1 MVKTDQSYINQYLK
15 YDLVFEACDECERA
29 CIEADYLLRKS
40 QRDAYLNS
48 FFEAS
53 LFGKK
58 KDPVVKKADAAED
71 NFFAKIGKAISDLI
85 KRITDFIKDIGAA
98 ITGKQRDIDA
108 DTKAVNKII
117 AENPELKNTI
127 VKGIKKEWFTKHDVA
142 AYKNDIVGLINMLDQ
157 GKIDNETA
165 MDKFNDATKKFV
177 NGAKD
182 AAIATLTIS
191 GAMKLASNI
200 NNFRTEN
207 KKLADDLRKSA
218 EEIKDATT
226 KAGKNPKSIS
236 TQVKILTNALKVIV
250 GIDQEQDTA
259 TKELQN
265 QANVLKNQAKKT
277 DAAVNEVNSE
287 ADVKAR
293 QDAAD
298 AVKEYN
304 SAASALLD
312 AAIKHADDKEYSA
325 AKTDY
330 STKYLTIK
338 DNLYNYVEGLD
349 AMRANYHNFLKQCD
363 DIHTSKDGLESNPT
377 YQRMAIRLATVIK
390 VKNQSTFVKLKRS

>member
-1 MVKTDQSYINQYLK
+1 MVKTDQSYINQYLT

-58 KDPVVKKADAAED
+58 KDPVVKKADDAED
-71 NFFAKIGKAISDLI
+71 NFFAKIGKAISALI

-157 GKIDNETA
+157 GKIDNESA
-165 MDKFNDATKKFV
+165 IEKFNDATKKFV
-177 NGAKD
+177 NGAKN
-182 AAIATLTIS
+182 AAIASLTIS

-218 EEIKDATT
+218 EEIKDSTT

-250 GIDQEQDTA
+250 GIDQKQSTA
-259 TKELQN
+259 ADEL
-265 QANVLKNQAKKT
+265 ANRAKNT
-277 DAAVNEVNSE
+277 NAAANEVNSVNKV
-287 ADVKAR
+287 DGKN
-293 QDAAD
+293 D
-298 AVKEYN
+298 AVKAVDAYN
-304 SAASALLD
+304 KAASALLN
-312 AAIKHADDKEYSA
+312 AAIEHADDKKYSD

-349 AMRANYHNFLKQCD
+349 TMRVNYRNFMKQCD
-363 DIHTSKDGLESNPT
+363 DIHTSKGGLESDSA
-377 YQRMAIRLATVIK
+377 YQKSALRLATVIT
-390 VKNQSTFVKLKRS
+390 VK

>member
-1 MVKTDQSYINQYLK
+1 MVKTDQSYINQYLT
-15 YDLVFEACDECERA
+15 YDLVFEACDACERA

-58 KDPVVKKADAAED
+58 KDPIVKKADTAED

-85 KRITDFIKDIGAA
+85 KKITDFIKDIGAA

-165 MDKFNDATKKFV
+165 IDKFNDATKKFV
-177 NGAKD
+177 TGAKD

-250 GIDQEQDTA
+250 GIDREQDTA
-259 TKELQN
+259 ANELQN
-265 QANVLKNQAKKT
+265 QAAELKKQAKKT

-293 QDAAD
+293 QEAAD

-304 SAASALLD
+304 GAASALLD

-325 AKTDY
+325 ARADY
-330 STKYLTIK
+330 IKKYRTIS
-338 DNLYNYVEGLD
+338 DNLYDYVDGLD
-349 AMRANYHNFLKQCD
+349 KMQVNYSNFLSQCD
-363 DIHTSKDGLESNPT
+363 DFHTSKDGLDNDPA
-377 YQRMAIRLATVIK
+377 YQRAALRLATVIK
-390 VKNQSTFVKLKRS
+390 VKNSSAFVKIKRS

>member
-40 QRDAYLNS
+40 QRGAYLNS

-127 VKGIKKEWFTKHDVA
+127 VKGIKKEWFTKHDVV

-277 DAAVNEVNSE
+277 DAAVNEVNSV
-287 ADVKAR
+287 ADAEAR

-312 AAIKHADDKEYSA
+312 AAIKHADDKEYNA
-325 AKTDY
+325 ARADY
-330 STKYLTIK
+330 TKKYRTIT

-349 AMRANYHNFLKQCD
+349 KMQTNYSNFLSQCD
-363 DIHTSKDGLESNPT
+363 DFHTSKDGLDSDPA
-377 YQRMAIRLATVIK
+377 YQRAAIHLATVIK
-390 VKNQSTFVKLKRS
+390 VKNPSTFVKLKRS

>member
-157 GKIDNETA
+157 GKIDNESA
-165 MDKFNDATKKFV
+165 MEKFNDATKKFV
-177 NGAKD
+177 NGAKN
-182 AAIATLTIS
+182 AAIASLTIS

-218 EEIKDATT
+218 EDIKDATT

-250 GIDQEQDTA
+250 GIDQKQDTA
-259 TKELQN
+259 AKELQD
-265 QANVLKNQAKKT
+265 QAAVLKNQAKKT

-312 AAIKHADDKEYSA
+312 AAIKHADAKEYSA

-330 STKYLTIK
+330 ITKYRTIT
-338 DNLYNYVEGLD
+338 DNLHNYVDGLD
-349 AMRANYHNFLKQCD
+349 EMQVNYHSFLKQCD

-377 YQRMAIRLATVIK
+377 YQRTAIRLATVLK
-390 VKNQSTFVKLKRS
+390 VKNPSTFVKLKRS

>member
-157 GKIDNETA
+157 GKIDNESA
-165 MDKFNDATKKFV
+165 IEKFNDATKKFV
-177 NGAKD
+177 NGAKS
-182 AAIATLTIS
+182 AAIASLTIS

-218 EEIKDATT
+218 EEIRDSTT

-250 GIDQEQDTA
+250 GIDQEQDA
-259 TKELQN
+259 AADEIRKKSKN
-265 QANVLKNQAKKT
+265 VNAAANK
-277 DAAVNEVNSE
+277 VNSVNKV
-287 ADVKAR
+287 DGKN
-293 QDAAD
+293 D
-298 AVKEYN
+298 AVKAVDEYN
-304 SAASALLD
+304 KAASALLD
-312 AAIKHADDKEYSA
+312 AAIKHADDKEYSD

-349 AMRANYHNFLKQCD
+349 TMRANYRNFMKQCD
-363 DIHTSKDGLESNPT
+363 DIRTSKTGLESDPA
-377 YQRMAIRLATVIK
+377 YQKSALRLATVIT
-390 VKNQSTFVKLKRS
+390 VK

>member
-15 YDLVFEACDECERA
+15 YDLVFEACDACERA

-58 KDPVVKKADAAED
+58 KDPVVKKADDAED

-85 KRITDFIKDIGAA
+85 KKITDFIKDIGAA

-142 AYKNDIVGLINMLDQ
+142 AYKSDIVGLINMLDQ

-165 MDKFNDATKKFV
+165 IDKFNESTKKFV
-177 NGAKD
+177 TGAKD
-182 AAIATLTIS
+182 AAIAALTIS

-207 KKLADDLRKSA
+207 KKLADDIRSMA
-218 EEIKDATT
+218 EKTREDATKGGKDA
-226 KAGKNPKSIS
+226 KSLS
-236 TQVKILTNALKVIV
+236 TRVKILTNALKVIV
-250 GIDQEQDTA
+250 GLDQQQDA
-259 TKELQN
+259 AADE
-265 QANVLKNQAKKT
+265 LKNKASALKKQT
-277 DAAVNEVNSE
+277 NETNAAVNAVNSE

-304 SAASALLD
+304 TAASALLD
-312 AAIKHADDKEYSA
+312 AAIKHADDKEYST
-325 AKTDY
+325 AKSNY
-330 STKYLTIK
+330 MAKYRTIT
-338 DNLYNYVEGLD
+338 DNLYSYVDGLD
-349 AMRANYHNFLKQCD
+349 EMKVNYQNFLKRCD
-363 DIHTSKDGLESNPT
+363 EIHKSTAGLESDPA
-377 YQRMAIRLATVIK
+377 YQKTAIRLATVIK
-390 VKNQSTFVKLKRS
+390 VKNPSTFVKVKRS

>member
-15 YDLVFEACDECERA
+15 YDLVFEACDACERA

-58 KDPVVKKADAAED
+58 KDPVVKKADDAED

-85 KRITDFIKDIGAA
+85 KKITDFIKDIGAA

-142 AYKNDIVGLINMLDQ
+142 AYKSDIVGLINMLDQ

-165 MDKFNDATKKFV
+165 IDKFNESTKKFV
-177 NGAKD
+177 TGAKD
-182 AAIATLTIS
+182 AAIAALTIS

-207 KKLADDLRKSA
+207 KKLADDIRSMA
-218 EEIKDATT
+218 EKTREDATKGGKDA
-226 KAGKNPKSIS
+226 KSLS
-236 TQVKILTNALKVIV
+236 TRVKILTNALKVIV
-250 GIDQEQDTA
+250 GLDQQQDA
-259 TKELQN
+259 AADE
-265 QANVLKNQAKKT
+265 LKNKASALKKQT
-277 DAAVNEVNSE
+277 NETNAAVNAVNSE

-304 SAASALLD
+304 AAASALLD
-312 AAIKHADDKEYSA
+312 AAIKHADDKEYST
-325 AKTDY
+325 AKSNY
-330 STKYLTIK
+330 MAKYRTIT
-338 DNLYNYVEGLD
+338 DNLYTYVDGLD
-349 AMRANYHNFLKQCD
+349 EMKVNYQNFLKRCD
-363 DIHTSKDGLESNPT
+363 EIHKSTAGLESDPA
-377 YQRMAIRLATVIK
+377 YQKTAIRLATVIK
-390 VKNQSTFVKLKRS
+390 VKNPSTFVKVKRS

>member
-1 MVKTDQSYINQYLK
+1 MVKTDQSYINQYLT
-15 YDLVFEACDECERA
+15 YDLVFEACDACERA

-58 KDPVVKKADAAED
+58 KDPVVKKTDAAED

-85 KRITDFIKDIGAA
+85 KKITDFIKDIGAA

-165 MDKFNDATKKFV
+165 IDKFNDATKKFV
-177 NGAKD
+177 TGAKD

-218 EEIKDATT
+218 EEIKDATA

-250 GIDQEQDTA
+250 GIDREQDTA
-259 TKELQN
+259 ANELQN
-265 QANVLKNQAKKT
+265 QAAELKKQAKKT

-287 ADVKAR
+287 ADTKAR

-325 AKTDY
+325 ARADY
-330 STKYLTIK
+330 IKKYRTIS
-338 DNLYNYVEGLD
+338 DNLYDYVDGLD
-349 AMRANYHNFLKQCD
+349 KMQVNYSNFLSQCD
-363 DIHTSKDGLESNPT
+363 DFHTSKDGLDSDLT
-377 YQRMAIRLATVIK
+377 YQRAALRLATVIK
-390 VKNQSTFVKLKRS
+390 VKNSSAFVKIKRS

>member
-1 MVKTDQSYINQYLK
+1 MVKTDQSYINQYLT

-58 KDPVVKKADAAED
+58 KDPIVKKADTAED

-85 KRITDFIKDIGAA
+85 KKITDFIKDIGAA

-165 MDKFNDATKKFV
+165 IDKFNDATKKFV
-177 NGAKD
+177 TGAKD
-182 AAIATLTIS
+182 AAVAALTIS

-218 EEIKDATT
+218 EDIKDATT

-250 GIDQEQDTA
+250 GIDQEQDA
-259 TKELQN
+259 AADE
-265 QANVLKNQAKKT
+265 LKNKAAALKKEAKKT

-287 ADVKAR
+287 ADTKAR

-298 AVKEYN
+298 AVKAYN

-325 AKTDY
+325 ARADY
-330 STKYLTIK
+330 ITKYRTIS
-338 DNLYNYVEGLD
+338 DNLYSYVDGLD
-349 AMRANYHNFLKQCD
+349 DMKANYSNFLSQCD
-363 DIHTSKDGLESNPT
+363 DFHTSKDGLDSDSG
-377 YQRMAIRLATVIK
+377 YQRAALRLATVIK
-390 VKNQSTFVKLKRS
+390 VKTPSAFVKIKRS

>member
-85 KRITDFIKDIGAA
+85 KKITDFIKDIGAA

-182 AAIATLTIS
+182 ATIATLTIS
-191 GAMKLASNI
+191 GAIKLASNI

-312 AAIKHADDKEYSA
+312 AAIKHADDKEYNA

-390 VKNQSTFVKLKRS
+390 VKNPSTFVKLKRS

>member
-157 GKIDNETA
+157 GKIDNESA
-165 MDKFNDATKKFV
+165 MEKFNDATKKFV
-177 NGAKD
+177 NGAKN
-182 AAIATLTIS
+182 AAIASLTIS

-218 EEIKDATT
+218 EDIKDATT

-250 GIDQEQDTA
+250 GIDQKQSTVAD
-259 TKELQN
+259 ELQSK
-265 QANVLKNQAKKT
+265 AAALKKETNET
-277 DAAVNEVNSE
+277 NAAVNEVNSE

-293 QDAAD
+293 QDAAN

-304 SAASALLD
+304 AAASALLD
-312 AAIKHADDKEYSA
+312 SAIKHADAKEYSA
-325 AKTDY
+325 ARADY
-330 STKYLTIK
+330 IKKYRTIT
-338 DNLYNYVEGLD
+338 DNLYDYVDGLD
-349 AMRANYHNFLKQCD
+349 KMQTNYSNFLSQCD
-363 DIHTSKDGLESNPT
+363 DFHTSKDGLDSDPA
-377 YQRMAIRLATVIK
+377 YQRAAIRLATVIK
-390 VKNQSTFVKLKRS
+390 VKSPSTFVKLKRS

>member
-1 MVKTDQSYINQYLK
+1 MVRTDQSYINQYLK
-15 YDLVFEACDECERA
+15 YDLVFEACDACERA

-58 KDPVVKKADAAED
+58 KDPVVKKADDAED

-85 KRITDFIKDIGAA
+85 KKITDFIKDIGAA

-142 AYKNDIVGLINMLDQ
+142 AYKSDIVGLINMLDQ

-165 MDKFNDATKKFV
+165 IDKFNESTKKFV
-177 NGAKD
+177 TGAKD
-182 AAIATLTIS
+182 TAIAALTIS

-200 NNFRTEN
+200 NNFRSEN
-207 KKLADDLRKSA
+207 KKLADDIRSMA
-218 EEIKDATT
+218 EKTRDDVT

-250 GIDQEQDTA
+250 GLDRQQDA
-259 TKELQN
+259 AADE
-265 QANVLKNQAKKT
+265 LKNQAAKLKKQT
-277 DAAVNEVNSE
+277 NETNAAVNAVNSE

-304 SAASALLD
+304 AAASALLD
-312 AAIKHADDKEYSA
+312 AAIKHADDKEYSTA
-325 AKTDY
+325 RGDY
-330 STKYLTIK
+330 IKKYRTIT
-338 DNLYNYVEGLD
+338 DNLYDYVDGLD
-349 AMRANYHNFLKQCD
+349 KMQVNYSNFLSQCD
-363 DIHTSKDGLESNPT
+363 DFHTSKDGLDSDPA
-377 YQRMAIRLATVIK
+377 YQRAAIRLATVIK
-390 VKNQSTFVKLKRS
+390 VKNPSTFVKVKRS

>member
-1 MVKTDQSYINQYLK
+1 MVKTDQSYINQYLT
-15 YDLVFEACDECERA
+15 YDLVFEACDACERA

-58 KDPVVKKADAAED
+58 KDPIVKKADTAED

-85 KRITDFIKDIGAA
+85 KKITDFIKDIGAA

-165 MDKFNDATKKFV
+165 IDKFNDATKKFV
-177 NGAKD
+177 TGAKN

-218 EEIKDATT
+218 EDIKDSTT

-250 GIDQEQDTA
+250 GIDQKQSTA
-259 TKELQN
+259 ADE
-265 QANVLKNQAKKT
+265 LKNRAKNVN
-277 DAAVNEVNSE
+277 AAAGEVNSVNKV
-287 ADVKAR
+287 DGKN
-293 QDAAD
+293 D
-298 AVKEYN
+298 AVKAVDAYN
-304 SAASALLD
+304 KAASALLN
-312 AAIKHADDKEYSA
+312 AAIEHADDKKYSD

-349 AMRANYHNFLKQCD
+349 TMRVNYRNFMKQCD
-363 DIHTSKDGLESNPT
+363 DIHTSKDGLESDPA
-377 YQRMAIRLATVIK
+377 YQKSALRLATVIT
-390 VKNQSTFVKLKRS
+390 VK

>member
-1 MVKTDQSYINQYLK
+1 MVRTDQSYINQYLK
-15 YDLVFEACDECERA
+15 YDLVFEACDACERA

-58 KDPVVKKADAAED
+58 KDPVVKKADDAED

-142 AYKNDIVGLINMLDQ
+142 AYKSDIVGLINMLDQ

-165 MDKFNDATKKFV
+165 IDKFNESTKKFV
-177 NGAKD
+177 TGAKD
-182 AAIATLTIS
+182 AAIAALTIS

-207 KKLADDLRKSA
+207 KKLADDIRSMA
-218 EEIKDATT
+218 EKTREDATKGGKDA
-226 KAGKNPKSIS
+226 KSLS
-236 TQVKILTNALKVIV
+236 TRVKILTNALKVIV
-250 GIDQEQDTA
+250 GLDRQQDA
-259 TKELQN
+259 AADE
-265 QANVLKNQAKKT
+265 LKNQAAALKKKT
-277 DAAVNEVNSE
+277 NETNAAVNAVNSE

-304 SAASALLD
+304 AAASALLD
-312 AAIKHADDKEYSA
+312 AAIKHADDKEYST
-325 AKTDY
+325 AKSNY
-330 STKYLTIK
+330 MAKYRTIT
-338 DNLYNYVEGLD
+338 DNLYNYVDGLD
-349 AMRANYHNFLKQCD
+349 EMKVNYQNFLKRCD
-363 DIHTSKDGLESNPT
+363 EIHKSTAGLESDPA
-377 YQRMAIRLATVIK
+377 YQKTAIRLATVIK
-390 VKNQSTFVKLKRS
+390 VKNPSAFVKVKRS

>member
-259 TKELQN
+259 AKELQN

-390 VKNQSTFVKLKRS
+390 VKNPSTFVKLKRS

>member
-157 GKIDNETA
+157 GKIDNESA
-165 MDKFNDATKKFV
+165 MEKFNDATKKFV
-177 NGAKD
+177 NGAKN
-182 AAIATLTIS
+182 AAIASLTIS

-218 EEIKDATT
+218 EDIKDATT

-250 GIDQEQDTA
+250 GIDQKQDTA
-259 TKELQN
+259 AKELQD

-277 DAAVNEVNSE
+277 DAAVNAVNSE

-298 AVKEYN
+298 AVKDYN
-304 SAASALLD
+304 DAASALLD
-312 AAIKHADDKEYSA
+312 AAIKHADAKEYSA
-325 AKTDY
+325 ARADY
-330 STKYLTIK
+330 IKKYRTIS
-338 DNLYNYVEGLD
+338 DNLYDYVDGLD
-349 AMRANYHNFLKQCD
+349 KMQVNYSNFLGQCD
-363 DIHTSKDGLESNPT
+363 DFHTNKDGLDSDPA
-377 YQRMAIRLATVIK
+377 YQRAALRLATVIK

>member
-1 MVKTDQSYINQYLK
+1 MVRTDQSYINQYLK

-58 KDPVVKKADAAED
+58 KDPVVKKADDAED

-85 KRITDFIKDIGAA
+85 KKITDFIKDIGAA

-142 AYKNDIVGLINMLDQ
+142 AYKSDIVGLINMLDQ

-165 MDKFNDATKKFV
+165 IDKFNESTKKFV
-177 NGAKD
+177 TGAKD
-182 AAIATLTIS
+182 AAIAALTIS

-207 KKLADDLRKSA
+207 KKLADDIRSMA
-218 EEIKDATT
+218 EKTREDAT
-226 KAGKNPKSIS
+226 KGGKNPKSIS

-250 GIDQEQDTA
+250 GLDRQ
-259 TKELQN
+259 
-265 QANVLKNQAKKT
+265 
-277 DAAVNEVNSE
+277 
-287 ADVKAR
+287 
-293 QDAAD
+293 QDAAADEIRKKSKDVNAAAKKVNSVADVDARQTAVD
-298 AVKEYN
+298 AVDEYN
-304 SAASALLD
+304 KAATALVD
-312 AAIKHADDKEYSA
+312 AAIEHADANKYSS
-325 AKTDY
+325 AKSSY
-330 STKYLTIK
+330 MAKYRTIT
-338 DNLYNYVEGLD
+338 DNLYNYVDGLD
-349 AMRANYHNFLKQCD
+349 EMKVNYQNFLKRCD
-363 DIHTSKDGLESNPT
+363 EIHTSTTGLESEPA
-377 YQRMAIRLATVIK
+377 YQRTTRNLATVIK
-390 VKNQSTFVKLKRS
+390 VK

>member
-165 MDKFNDATKKFV
+165 IDKFNESTKKFV
-177 NGAKD
+177 TGAKD
-182 AAIATLTIS
+182 AAIAALTIS
-191 GAMKLASNI
+191 GAMKLAGNI
-200 NNFRTEN
+200 NNFRNEN
-207 KKLADDLRKSA
+207 KKLADDIRAMA
-218 EEIKDATT
+218 EQTKADAT
-226 KAGKNPKSIS
+226 KGGKNEKSLS
-236 TQVKILTNALKVIV
+236 TRVKILTNALKIIV
-250 GIDQEQDTA
+250 GLDRKQEEVTD
-259 TKELQN
+259 EIR
-265 QANVLKNQAKKT
+265 KKSK
-277 DAAVNEVNSE
+277 DVNAAASKVNSVNKV
-287 ADVKAR
+287 DGKN
-293 QDAAD
+293 D
-298 AVKEYN
+298 AVKAVDEYN
-304 SAASALLD
+304 KAASALLN
-312 AAIKHADDKEYSA
+312 AAIEHADDKKYSD

-349 AMRANYHNFLKQCD
+349 TMRANYRNFMKQCD
-363 DIHTSKDGLESNPT
+363 DIHTSKTGLESDPA
-377 YQRMAIRLATVIK
+377 YQKSALRLATVIT
-390 VKNQSTFVKLKRS
+390 VK

>member
-165 MDKFNDATKKFV
+165 IDKFNDATKKFV
-177 NGAKD
+177 TGAKN

-218 EEIKDATT
+218 EDIKDAAT

-250 GIDQEQDTA
+250 GVDQEQDA
-259 TKELQN
+259 AADELKN
-265 QANVLKNQAKKT
+265 KAAVLKKKT
-277 DAAVNEVNSE
+277 NETNAAVNDVNSE
-287 ADVKAR
+287 VDVQAR
-293 QDAAD
+293 QDAAK

-304 SAASALLD
+304 AAASALLD
-312 AAIKHADDKEYSA
+312 AAIKHADDKEYSVA
-325 AKTDY
+325 RADY
-330 STKYLTIK
+330 IKKYRTIT
-338 DNLYNYVEGLD
+338 DNLYNYVDGLD
-349 AMRANYHNFLKQCD
+349 DIQTNYSNFLSRCD
-363 DIHTSKDGLESNPT
+363 EIHTSKDGLDSDPA
-377 YQRMAIRLATVIK
+377 YQKAAIRLATVIK
-390 VKNQSTFVKLKRS
+390 VKNPSTFVKLKRS

>member
-165 MDKFNDATKKFV
+165 MDKFNESTKKFV
-177 NGAKD
+177 TGAKD

-207 KKLADDLRKSA
+207 RKLADDLRKSA

-265 QANVLKNQAKKT
+265 QANALKNQAKKT

-312 AAIKHADDKEYSA
+312 AAIKHADDKEYNV

-390 VKNQSTFVKLKRS
+390 VKNPSTFVKLKRS

>member
-85 KRITDFIKDIGAA
+85 KKITDFIKDIGAA

-259 TKELQN
+259 AKELQN

-349 AMRANYHNFLKQCD
+349 AMHANYHNFLKQCD

-390 VKNQSTFVKLKRS
+390 VKNPSTFVKLKRS

>member
-1 MVKTDQSYINQYLK
+1 MVRTDQSYINQYLK
-15 YDLVFEACDECERA
+15 YDLVFEACDACERA

-58 KDPVVKKADAAED
+58 KDPVVKKADDAED

-142 AYKNDIVGLINMLDQ
+142 AYKSDIVGLINMLDQ

-165 MDKFNDATKKFV
+165 IDKFNESTKKFV
-177 NGAKD
+177 TGAKD
-182 AAIATLTIS
+182 AAIAALTIS

-200 NNFRTEN
+200 NNFRSEN
-207 KKLADDLRKSA
+207 KKLADDIRSMA
-218 EEIKDATT
+218 EKTREDAT
-226 KAGKNPKSIS
+226 KGGKNPKSIS

-250 GIDQEQDTA
+250 GLDRQ
-259 TKELQN
+259 
-265 QANVLKNQAKKT
+265 
-277 DAAVNEVNSE
+277 
-287 ADVKAR
+287 
-293 QDAAD
+293 QDAAADEIRKKSKDVNAAAKKVNSVADVDARQTAVD
-298 AVKEYN
+298 AVDEYN
-304 SAASALLD
+304 KAATALVD
-312 AAIKHADDKEYSA
+312 AAIEHADANKYSS
-325 AKTDY
+325 AKSSY
-330 STKYLTIK
+330 MAKYRTIT
-338 DNLYNYVEGLD
+338 DNLYNYVDGLD
-349 AMRANYHNFLKQCD
+349 EMKVNYQNFLKRCD
-363 DIHTSKDGLESNPT
+363 EIHTSTTGLESEPA
-377 YQRMAIRLATVIK
+377 YQRTTRNLATVIK
-390 VKNQSTFVKLKRS
+390 VK

>member
-1 MVKTDQSYINQYLK
+1 MVRTDQSYINQYLK
-15 YDLVFEACDECERA
+15 YDLVFEACDACERA

-58 KDPVVKKADAAED
+58 KDPVVKKADDAED

-85 KRITDFIKDIGAA
+85 KKITDFIKDIGAA

-165 MDKFNDATKKFV
+165 MDKFNESTKKFV
-177 NGAKD
+177 TGAKD
-182 AAIATLTIS
+182 TAIAALTIS

-200 NNFRTEN
+200 NNFRSEN
-207 KKLADDLRKSA
+207 KKLADDIRSMA
-218 EEIKDATT
+218 EKTREDVT

-250 GIDQEQDTA
+250 GLDRQQDA
-259 TKELQN
+259 AADE
-265 QANVLKNQAKKT
+265 LKNQAAALKKKT
-277 DAAVNEVNSE
+277 NETNAAVNAVNSE

-304 SAASALLD
+304 AAASVLLD
-312 AAIKHADDKEYSA
+312 AAIKHADDKEYST
-325 AKTDY
+325 AKSNY
-330 STKYLTIK
+330 MAKYRTIT
-338 DNLYNYVEGLD
+338 DNLYNYVDGLD
-349 AMRANYHNFLKQCD
+349 EMKVNYQNFLKRCD
-363 DIHTSKDGLESNPT
+363 EIHKSTAGLESDPA
-377 YQRMAIRLATVIK
+377 YQKTAIRLATVIK
-390 VKNQSTFVKLKRS
+390 VKNPSTFVKVKRS

>member
-58 KDPVVKKADAAED
+58 NDPVVKKADDAED

-85 KRITDFIKDIGAA
+85 KKITDFIKDIGAA

-142 AYKNDIVGLINMLDQ
+142 AYKSDIVGLINMLDQ

-177 NGAKD
+177 NGAKN

-218 EEIKDATT
+218 EDIKDATT

-250 GIDQEQDTA
+250 GIDQKQDA
-259 TKELQN
+259 AANELQN
-265 QANVLKNQAKKT
+265 QAAALKKQAKET
-277 DAAVNEVNSE
+277 DAAVNAVNSE
-287 ADVKAR
+287 VDTKAR

-325 AKTDY
+325 ARADY
-330 STKYLTIK
+330 IKKYRTIT

-349 AMRANYHNFLKQCD
+349 EMQTNYSNFLSQCD
-363 DIHTSKDGLESNPT
+363 DFHTSKDGLDSDPA
-377 YQRMAIRLATVIK
+377 YQRAAIRLATVIK
-390 VKNQSTFVKLKRS
+390 VKNPSTFVKLKRS

>member
-58 KDPVVKKADAAED
+58 KDPVVKKADDAED

-127 VKGIKKEWFTKHDVA
+127 VKGIKKKWFTKHDVA

-165 MDKFNDATKKFV
+165 MDKFNESTKKFV
-177 NGAKD
+177 TGAKD
-182 AAIATLTIS
+182 AAVATLTIS

-207 KKLADDLRKSA
+207 RKLADDLRKSA

-250 GIDQEQDTA
+250 GIDQEQDA
-259 TKELQN
+259 AADELKN
-265 QANVLKNQAKKT
+265 KAALLKNQAKKT
-277 DAAVNEVNSE
+277 DAAVNEVNAE

-312 AAIKHADDKEYSA
+312 AAIKHADDKEYSD
-325 AKTDY
+325 AKKDY

-349 AMRANYHNFLKQCD
+349 AMRANYHNFIKQCD

-390 VKNQSTFVKLKRS
+390 VKNPSTFVKLKRS

>member
-157 GKIDNETA
+157 GKIDNESA
-165 MDKFNDATKKFV
+165 IDKFNDATKKFV
-177 NGAKD
+177 NGAKS
-182 AAIATLTIS
+182 AAIASLTIS

-207 KKLADDLRKSA
+207 KKLADDVRKMA
-218 EEIKDATT
+218 EQTRDDAT
-226 KAGKNPKSIS
+226 KGGKDPKSIS
-236 TQVKILTNALKVIV
+236 TRVKILTNALKVIV
-250 GIDQEQDTA
+250 GIDQEQDA
-259 TKELQN
+259 AADEIRKKSKN
-265 QANVLKNQAKKT
+265 VNAAANK
-277 DAAVNEVNSE
+277 VNSVNKV
-287 ADVKAR
+287 DGKN
-293 QDAAD
+293 D
-298 AVKEYN
+298 AVKAVDEYN
-304 SAASALLD
+304 KAASALLD
-312 AAIKHADDKEYSA
+312 AAIKHADDKEYSD

-349 AMRANYHNFLKQCD
+349 AMRANYRNFMKQCD
-363 DIHTSKDGLESNPT
+363 DIRTSKTGLESDPA
-377 YQRMAIRLATVIK
+377 YQKSALRLATVIT
-390 VKNQSTFVKLKRS
+390 VK

>member
-71 NFFAKIGKAISDLI
+71 NFFAKIGKVISDLI

-165 MDKFNDATKKFV
+165 MDKFNESTKKFV
-177 NGAKD
+177 TGAKD
-182 AAIATLTIS
+182 AAVATLTIS

-207 KKLADDLRKSA
+207 RKLADDLRKSA

-250 GIDQEQDTA
+250 GIDQEQDA
-259 TKELQN
+259 AADELKN
-265 QANVLKNQAKKT
+265 KGAVLKNQAKRT
-277 DAAVNEVNSE
+277 DAAVNEVNAE

-312 AAIKHADDKEYSA
+312 AATKHVDDKEYIA
-325 AKTDY
+325 ARADY

-349 AMRANYHNFLKQCD
+349 KMQTNYSNFLKQCD
-363 DIHTSKDGLESNPT
+363 NIHTSNDGLDSDPA
-377 YQRMAIRLATVIK
+377 YQRAAIRLATVIK
-390 VKNQSTFVKLKRS
+390 VKNPSTFVKIKRS

>member
-165 MDKFNDATKKFV
+165 MDKFNESTKKFV
-177 NGAKD
+177 TGAKD
-182 AAIATLTIS
+182 AAVATLTIS

-207 KKLADDLRKSA
+207 RKLADDLRKSA

-265 QANVLKNQAKKT
+265 QAAVLKNQAKKT

-304 SAASALLD
+304 DAASALLD

-349 AMRANYHNFLKQCD
+349 AMRANYHNFIKQCD

-390 VKNQSTFVKLKRS
+390 VKNPSTFVKLKRS

>member
-157 GKIDNETA
+157 GKIDNESA
-165 MDKFNDATKKFV
+165 IEKFNDATKKFV
-177 NGAKD
+177 NGAKN
-182 AAIATLTIS
+182 AAIASLTIS

-218 EEIKDATT
+218 EDIKDATT

-250 GIDQEQDTA
+250 GIDQKQDTA
-259 TKELQN
+259 AKELQN

-298 AVKEYN
+298 AVNEYN
-304 SAASALLD
+304 SAAHALLD
-312 AAIKHADDKEYSA
+312 AAIKHADGKEYSA
-325 AKTDY
+325 ARADY
-330 STKYLTIK
+330 IKKYRTIT
-338 DNLYNYVEGLD
+338 DNLYDYVDGLD
-349 AMRANYHNFLKQCD
+349 KMQTNYSNFLSQCD
-363 DIHTSKDGLESNPT
+363 DFHTSKDGLDSDPA
-377 YQRMAIRLATVIK
+377 YQRAAIRLATVIK
-390 VKNQSTFVKLKRS
+390 VKNPSTFVKLKRS

>member
-58 KDPVVKKADAAED
+58 KDPVVKKADDAED

-85 KRITDFIKDIGAA
+85 KKITDFIKDIGAA

-157 GKIDNETA
+157 GKIDNESA
-165 MDKFNDATKKFV
+165 IEKFNDATKKFV
-177 NGAKD
+177 NGAKN
-182 AAIATLTIS
+182 AAIASLTIS

-218 EEIKDATT
+218 EEIKDSTT

-250 GIDQEQDTA
+250 GIDKKQSTVADD
-259 TKELQN
+259 L
-265 QANVLKNQAKKT
+265 ANAAKNAN
-277 DAAVNEVNSE
+277 AAVAEVNSE
-287 ADVKAR
+287 ADSKAR
-293 QDAAD
+293 LDAAN

-304 SAASALLD
+304 AAASALLD
-312 AAIKHADDKEYSA
+312 AAIKHADDKEYNA
-325 AKTDY
+325 ARADY
-330 STKYLTIK
+330 TKKYRTIS
-338 DNLYNYVEGLD
+338 DNLYDYVDGLD
-349 AMRANYHNFLKQCD
+349 KMQVNYSNFLSQCD
-363 DIHTSKDGLESNPT
+363 DFHTSKDGLDSDPA
-377 YQRMAIRLATVIK
+377 YQKAAIRLATVIK
-390 VKNQSTFVKLKRS
+390 VKNPSTFVKLKRS

>member
-259 TKELQN
+259 AKELQN

-349 AMRANYHNFLKQCD
+349 AMHANYHNFLKQCD

-390 VKNQSTFVKLKRS
+390 VKNPSTFVKLKRS

>member
-98 ITGKQRDIDA
+98 ITGKQRDIDT

-165 MDKFNDATKKFV
+165 MDKFNESTKKFV
-177 NGAKD
+177 TGAKD
-182 AAIATLTIS
+182 AAVATLTIS

-207 KKLADDLRKSA
+207 RKLADDLRKSA

-250 GIDQEQDTA
+250 GIDQEQDA
-259 TKELQN
+259 AADDLKN
-265 QANVLKNQAKKT
+265 KAAVLKNQAKKT
-277 DAAVNEVNSE
+277 DAAVNEVNAE

-312 AAIKHADDKEYSA
+312 AAIKHADDKEYSD
-325 AKTDY
+325 AKKDY

-349 AMRANYHNFLKQCD
+349 AMRANYHNFIKQCD
-363 DIHTSKDGLESNPT
+363 DIHTSKDGPESNPT

-390 VKNQSTFVKLKRS
+390 VKNPSTFVKLKRS

>member
-58 KDPVVKKADAAED
+58 KDPVVKKADAAEN

-165 MDKFNDATKKFV
+165 MDKFNESTKKFV
-177 NGAKD
+177 TGAKD
-182 AAIATLTIS
+182 AAVATLTIS

-207 KKLADDLRKSA
+207 RKLADDLRKSA

-265 QANVLKNQAKKT
+265 QAAVLKNQAKKT
-277 DAAVNEVNSE
+277 DVAVNEVNAE

-312 AAIKHADDKEYSA
+312 AAIKHADDKEYNA
-325 AKTDY
+325 AREDY

-349 AMRANYHNFLKQCD
+349 KMQTNYHNFMKQCD

-390 VKNQSTFVKLKRS
+390 VKNPSTFVKLKRS

>member
-157 GKIDNETA
+157 GKIDNESA
-165 MDKFNDATKKFV
+165 MEKFNDATKKFV
-177 NGAKD
+177 NGAKN
-182 AAIATLTIS
+182 AAIASLTIS

-218 EEIKDATT
+218 EDIKDATT

-250 GIDQEQDTA
+250 GIDQKQDTA
-259 TKELQN
+259 AKELQD
-265 QANVLKNQAKKT
+265 QAAVLKNQAKKT

-312 AAIKHADDKEYSA
+312 AAIKHADAKEYSA

-330 STKYLTIK
+330 ITKYRTIT
-338 DNLYNYVEGLD
+338 DNLHNYVDGLD
-349 AMRANYHNFLKQCD
+349 EMQVNYHSFLKQCD

-377 YQRMAIRLATVIK
+377 YQRTAIRLATVLK
-390 VKNQSTFVKLKRS
+390 VKSPSTFVKLKRS

>member
-53 LFGKK
+53 LFDKK

-165 MDKFNDATKKFV
+165 MDKFNESTKKFV
-177 NGAKD
+177 TGAKD
-182 AAIATLTIS
+182 AAVATLTIS

-207 KKLADDLRKSA
+207 RKLADDLRKSA

-250 GIDQEQDTA
+250 GIDREQDA
-259 TKELQN
+259 AADELKN
-265 QANVLKNQAKKT
+265 KGAVLKNQAKRT
-277 DAAVNEVNSE
+277 DAAVNEVNAE

-312 AAIKHADDKEYSA
+312 AAIKHADDKEYSD
-325 AKTDY
+325 AKKDY

-349 AMRANYHNFLKQCD
+349 KMQTNYSNFLKQCD

-390 VKNQSTFVKLKRS
+390 VKNPSTFVKLKRS

>member
-165 MDKFNDATKKFV
+165 MDKFNESTKKFV
-177 NGAKD
+177 TGAKD

-207 KKLADDLRKSA
+207 RKLADDLRKSA

-250 GIDQEQDTA
+250 GIDQKQDTA
-259 TKELQN
+259 AKELQN
-265 QANVLKNQAKKT
+265 QAAVLKNQAKRT
-277 DAAVNEVNSE
+277 DAAVNEVNAE

-304 SAASALLD
+304 RAASALLD
-312 AAIKHADDKEYSA
+312 AAIKHADDKEYSD
-325 AKTDY
+325 AKKDY

-349 AMRANYHNFLKQCD
+349 AMRANYHNFIKQCD

-390 VKNQSTFVKLKRS
+390 VKNPSTFVKLKRS

>member
-165 MDKFNDATKKFV
+165 IDKFNDASKKFV
-177 NGAKD
+177 TGAKD
-182 AAIATLTIS
+182 AAIAALTIS

-200 NNFRTEN
+200 NNFRNEN
-207 KKLADDLRKSA
+207 KKLADDIRAMA
-218 EEIKDATT
+218 EQTKADAT
-226 KAGKNPKSIS
+226 KGGKNEKSLS
-236 TQVKILTNALKVIV
+236 TRVKILTNALKVIV
-250 GIDQEQDTA
+250 GLDRKQEEVTDEIRKKSKDVNA
-259 TKELQN
+259 
-265 QANVLKNQAKKT
+265 AAKK
-277 DAAVNEVNSE
+277 VNSV
-287 ADVKAR
+287 ADVDAR
-293 QDAAD
+293 QTAVD
-298 AVKEYN
+298 AVDEYN
-304 SAASALLD
+304 KAATALVD
-312 AAIKHADDKEYSA
+312 AAIEHADANKYSS
-325 AKTDY
+325 AKSNY
-330 STKYLTIK
+330 MAKYRTIT
-338 DNLYNYVEGLD
+338 DNLYNYVDGLD
-349 AMRANYHNFLKQCD
+349 EMKVNYQNFLKRCD
-363 DIHTSKDGLESNPT
+363 EIHTSTDGLESDPA
-377 YQRMAIRLATVIK
+377 YQRTTRNLATVIK
-390 VKNQSTFVKLKRS
+390 VK